1 MRLNGNL
8 NPQQQN
14 IFYFPL
20 RQTEWGGDPFANV
33 QDAREEEAAEAAAD
47 DTDQRGQE
55 GLPRA
60 LALQQQ
66 HLALRRQDR

>member
-1 MRLNGNL
+1 MGTSTHNNKTSF
-8 NPQQQN
+8 
-14 IFYFPL
+14 IFTSL
-20 RQTEWGGDPFANV
+20 RQTEWGGDPFTNI